1 MTPLRK
7 RMMEDM
13 QLHGLSKGTQTVYA
27 SAIRRLA
34 EHYGKSPDRITEEE
48 LRQYFLY
55 LTYEKRVGRGTCTIL
70 LCAVK
75 FLYEYTLQR
84 EWPTLKLVRPPKEK
98 KLPVILSQEEVRQIL
113 GHIHQLRYRV
123 CLSTIYACGLR
134 ISEGIS
140 LQVGDIDSGRMLVHV
155 HKGKGAK
162 DRYVPLPQHTL
173 EQLRQCWTSHR
184 NPIWLFPS
192 GIHRRS
198 LMAVAKIHITD
209 KSIRRAFHAA
219 LEASGIRKKATV
231 HTLRHSYATHL
242 LEAGINLRLIQSYLG
257 HHAMWTTS
265 QYTHLTRRAED
276 LAGKTIDQLMADLP

>member
-13 QLHGLSKGTQTVYA
+13 QLHGLSKGTQKVYV

-34 EHYGKSPDRITEEE
+34 EHYGKPPHQITEEE

-55 LTYEKRVGRGTCTIL
+55 LTEEKRVGRSTCTIV

-98 KLPVILSQEEVRQIL
+98 KLPAILSREEVRQIL
-113 GHIHQLRYRV
+113 GGVQQLRYRV
-123 CLSTIYACGLR
+123 CLTTIYACGLR

-140 LQVGDIDSGRMLVHV
+140 LQVADIDSGRMVVHV

-173 EQLRQCWTSHR
+173 EQLRQCWASHR
-184 NPIWLFPS
+184 NPVWIFPS
-192 GIHRRS
+192 GFHRSS
-198 LMAVAKIHITD
+198 LMAAAKTHVCG
-209 KSIRRAFHAA
+209 KSVRQAFRGA
-219 LEASGIRKKATV
+219 LAASGIRKKATV

-242 LEAGINLRLIQSYLG
+242 LEAGISLRLIQSYLG
-257 HHAMWTTS
+257 HRALSTTS
-265 QYTHLTRRAED
+265 RYTHLTRRTED

>member
-13 QLHGLSKGTQTVYA
+13 HLHGLSKGTQKVYA

-34 EHYGKSPDRITEEE
+34 EHYGKSPERITEEE

-55 LTYEKRVGRGTCTIL
+55 LTYEKKVGRSTSTIL

-98 KLPVILSQEEVRQIL
+98 KLPAILSQEEVRQIL
-113 GHIHQLRYRV
+113 GRVYQLRYRV

-140 LQVGDIDSGRMLVHV
+140 LQIADIDSGRMLVHV

-173 EQLRQCWTSHR
+173 EQLRHCWASHR
-184 NPIWLFPS
+184 NPVWLFPS
-192 GIHRRS
+192 GVHRQS
-198 LMAVAKIHITD
+198 LMAAAESHICG
-209 KSIRRAFHAA
+209 KSVRRAFHSA

-242 LEAGINLRLIQSYLG
+242 LEAGINLRQIQSYLG
-257 HHAMWTTS
+257 HNTLRTTS
-265 QYTHLTRRAED
+265 RYTHLTRRAEA
-276 LAGKTIDQLMADLP
+276 LAGRAIDQLMVDLP

>member
-13 QLHGLSKGTQTVYA
+13 QLHGFAKGTQKVYA

-55 LTYEKRVGRGTCTIL
+55 LTYEKQVSRGTCTIL

-84 EWPTLKLVRPPKEK
+84 EWPTLKLVRPAKEK
-98 KLPVILSQEEVRQIL
+98 KLPAILSQEEVRQIL
-113 GHIHQLRYRV
+113 GCLHQLRYRV

-140 LQVGDIDSGRMLVHV
+140 LQVADIDSARMLVHV
-155 HKGKGAK
+155 HQGKGAK

-173 EQLRQCWTSHR
+173 EQLRHCWASHR
-184 NPIWLFPS
+184 NPVWLFPS
-192 GIHRRS
+192 GFHRRS
-198 LMAVAKIHITD
+198 LMAASKTHISG
-209 KSIRRAFHAA
+209 KSVRRAFHGA
-219 LEASGIRKKATV
+219 LETSGIRKKATV

-257 HHAMWTTS
+257 HHALWTTS

-276 LAGKTIDQLMADLP
+276 LAGKAIDQLMADLP